1 MSRALKVHLL
11 LLAVVVVASL
21 PIFGFQ
27 WHLTLHIL
35 AAILF
40 VGGLVSSML
49 WMALAH
55 CNGTAAVMG
64 FAASATRQAGL
75 LLVAPAAALALLN
88 GLMMSADR
96 WGGWGGFHEHRWI
109 EIALALFV
117 LAVVL
122 WGAFVHRYMV
132 KLARLGEQAAIADG
146 PLSAETNA
154 LLKLLVLLGAVVVSG
169 PVRWFYLLYTYG
181 WLSSHDT
188 DCRRQ
193 R

>member
-11 LLAVVVVASL
+11 LLAVVVVLSL
-21 PIFGFQ
+21 PFYGFQ

-40 VGGLVSSML
+40 VGGLVSSTL

-55 CNGTAAVMG
+55 CNGTTAVMG
-64 FAASATRQAGL
+64 FAANAVRKAGL

-117 LAVVL
+117 LALIL
-122 WGAFVHRYMV
+122 WGAFVHRYIV
-132 KLARLGEQAAIADG
+132 KLARVGEQAATADG

-154 LLKLLVLLGAVVVSG
+154 LLKRWYFWSGVTLALSVAILYLMVVK
-169 PVRWFYLLYTYG
+169 P
-181 WLSSHDT
+181 
-188 DCRRQ
+188 
-193 R
+193 